1 MKPVRVMLADDH
13 PLIREA
19 IGHLVAGA
27 PEFELVGEAAD
38 GKECLAHIDELR
50 PDILVL
56 DIAMPGMNGEQ
67 VAREL
72 RARHPE
78 LKIIALSGYT
88 DRQFVRAMTRA
99 GAKGYVVKSASGR
112 ELVHALRA
120 VASGKNYLSPEV
132 TGAVM
137 TLWEEAAQRRDEAAP
152 RTGSSLPETL
162 GKREREVLKLIAE
175 GNRSAAIAAHMGI
188 AVATVDAHRRNILR
202 KLNLHSIADLT
213 RYALRHGITV
223 L

>member
-1 MKPVRVMLADDH
+1 MRPIRIMLADDH

-19 IGHLVAGA
+19 IGHLVNGA
-27 PEFELVGEAAD
+27 PEFELVGEAAS
-38 GKECLAHIDELR
+38 GKECLARAEELR

-56 DIAMPGMNGEQ
+56 DIAMPEMNGEQ

-72 RARHPE
+72 RHRLPD
-78 LKIIALSGYT
+78 LKIVALSGYT
-88 DRQFVRAMTRA
+88 DRQFVRAMTKA

-112 ELVHALRA
+112 ELIQALRA

-137 TLWEEAAQRRDEAAP
+137 TLWEESAPIAESSAQNA
-152 RTGSSLPETL
+152 L

-175 GNRSAAIAAHMGI
+175 GHRSAKIASQMGI
-188 AVATVDAHRRNILR
+188 AVATVEAHRRNILR
-202 KLNLHSIADLT
+202 KLKLHSAADLT
-213 RYALRHGITV
+213 RYALRHGMIT

>member
-1 MKPVRVMLADDH
+1 MRPIRIMLADDH

-19 IGHLVAGA
+19 IGHLVNSA
-27 PEFELVGEAAD
+27 PEFELVGEAAS
-38 GKECLAHIDELR
+38 GKECLARVEELR

-56 DIAMPGMNGEQ
+56 DIAMPEMNGEQ

-72 RARHPE
+72 RHRLPE
-78 LKIIALSGYT
+78 LKIVALSGYT

-112 ELVHALRA
+112 ELIQALRA

-137 TLWEEAAQRRDEAAP
+137 TLWEESAP
-152 RTGSSLPETL
+152 IAELSAHDAL

-175 GNRSAAIAAHMGI
+175 GHRSAKIASQMGI
-188 AVATVDAHRRNILR
+188 AVATVEAHRRNILR
-202 KLNLHSIADLT
+202 KLKLHSAADLT
-213 RYALRHGITV
+213 RYALRHGMIT

>member
-1 MKPVRVMLADDH
+1 MMTHVKPVRIMLADDH

-38 GKECLAHIDELR
+38 GKECLARIDELH
-50 PDILVL
+50 PDILIL

-72 RARHPE
+72 RHRHPE

-112 ELVHALRA
+112 ELVQALRA

-137 TLWEEAAQRRDEAAP
+137 NLWEDAAP
-152 RTGSSLPETL
+152 RNGSSQPETL

-175 GNRSAAIAAHMGI
+175 GNRSATIATQMGI

-213 RYALRHGITV
+213 RYALRHGIIV

>member
-1 MKPVRVMLADDH
+1 MRPIRIMLADDH

-19 IGHLVAGA
+19 IGHLVNSA
-27 PEFELVGEAAD
+27 PEFELVGEAAS
-38 GKECLAHIDELR
+38 GKECLARVEELR

-56 DIAMPGMNGEQ
+56 DIAMPEMNGEQ

-72 RARHPE
+72 RHRLPE
-78 LKIIALSGYT
+78 LKIVALSGYT
-88 DRQFVRAMTRA
+88 DRQFVRAMTKA

-112 ELVHALRA
+112 ELIQALRA

-137 TLWEEAAQRRDEAAP
+137 TLWEESAP
-152 RTGSSLPETL
+152 IAELSAHGTL

-175 GNRSAAIAAHMGI
+175 GHRSAKIASQMGI
-188 AVATVDAHRRNILR
+188 AVATVEAHRRNILR
-202 KLNLHSIADLT
+202 KLKLHSAADLT
-213 RYALRHGITV
+213 RYALRHGMIT

>member
-1 MKPVRVMLADDH
+1 MLNHIKPVRIMLADDH

-38 GKECLAHIDELR
+38 GKECLARVDELH
-50 PDILVL
+50 PDILIL

-72 RARHPE
+72 RHRHPE

-112 ELVHALRA
+112 ELVQALRA

-137 TLWEEAAQRRDEAAP
+137 NLWEDAAP
-152 RTGSSLPETL
+152 RTGSSQPETL

-175 GNRSAAIAAHMGI
+175 GNRSATIAAQMGI

-213 RYALRHGITV
+213 RYALRHGIIV

>member
-1 MKPVRVMLADDH
+1 MRPIRIMLADDH

-19 IGHLVAGA
+19 IGHLVNSA
-27 PEFELVGEAAD
+27 PEFELVGEAAS
-38 GKECLAHIDELR
+38 GKECLARVAELR

-56 DIAMPGMNGEQ
+56 DIAMPEMNGEQ

-72 RARHPE
+72 RHRFPE
-78 LKIIALSGYT
+78 LKIVALSGYT

-99 GAKGYVVKSASGR
+99 GAKAYVVKSASGR
-112 ELVHALRA
+112 ELIQALRA

-137 TLWEEAAQRRDEAAP
+137 TLWEDSAPSAELSAQN
-152 RTGSSLPETL
+152 TL
-162 GKREREVLKLIAE
+162 GKREKEVLKLIAE
-175 GNRSAAIAAHMGI
+175 GHRSAKIASQMGI
-188 AVATVDAHRRNILR
+188 TVATVEAHRRNILR
-202 KLNLHSIADLT
+202 KLHLHSAADLT
-213 RYALRHGITV
+213 RYALRHGMIT

>member
-1 MKPVRVMLADDH
+1 MMTHVKPVRIMLADDH

-27 PEFELVGEAAD
+27 PEFELIGEAAD
-38 GKECLAHIDELR
+38 GNECLARVDELH
-50 PDILVL
+50 PDILIL

-72 RARHPE
+72 RHRHPE

-99 GAKGYVVKSASGR
+99 GAKAYVVKSASGR
-112 ELVHALRA
+112 ELVQALRA

-137 TLWEEAAQRRDEAAP
+137 NLWEDAAP
-152 RTGSSLPETL
+152 RTGSSQPETL

-175 GNRSAAIAAHMGI
+175 GHRSATIAAQMGI
-188 AVATVDAHRRNILR
+188 AVATVDAHRRNVLR

-213 RYALRHGITV
+213 RYALRHGIIV

>member
-1 MKPVRVMLADDH
+1 MLVDDH

-19 IGHLVAGA
+19 IGHLIAGA
-27 PEFELVGEAAD
+27 PEFELIGEAAD
-38 GKECLAHIDELR
+38 GRECLARIDELL
-50 PDILVL
+50 PDILIL
-56 DIAMPGMNGEQ
+56 DIAMPEMNGEQ

-72 RARHPE
+72 RRHHPE

-88 DRQFVRAMTRA
+88 DRQFVRAMTKA

-112 ELVHALRA
+112 ELIHALRA

-137 TLWEEAAQRRDEAAP
+137 TLWEEAATSA
-152 RTGSSLPETL
+152 GLPQPKTL
-162 GKREREVLKLIAE
+162 GKREKEVLKLIAE
-175 GNRSAAIAAHMGI
+175 GQRSATIAAQMGI
-188 AVATVDAHRRNILR
+188 AVATVEAHRRNILR
-202 KLNLHSIADLT
+202 KLQLHNVADLT
-213 RYALRHGITV
+213 RYALRHGIIA

>member
-1 MKPVRVMLADDH
+1 MKPTRIMLADDH

-27 PEFELVGEAAD
+27 PEFEMVGEAAD
-38 GKECLAHIDELR
+38 GKECLARVDELH
-50 PDILVL
+50 PDILIL

-72 RARHPE
+72 RNRHPQ

-99 GAKGYVVKSASGR
+99 GTKGYVVKSASGR
-112 ELVHALRA
+112 ELIHALRA
-120 VASGKNYLSPEV
+120 VAGGKHYLSPEV

-137 TLWEEAAQRRDEAAP
+137 TLWEEAAS
-152 RTGSSLPETL
+152 RTGSSLPQTL

-175 GNRSAAIAAHMGI
+175 GNRSAAIAAQMGI

-202 KLNLHSIADLT
+202 KLKLHSVADLT
-213 RYALRHGITV
+213 RYAMRQGIIV

>member
-1 MKPVRVMLADDH
+1 MLADDH

-38 GKECLAHIDELR
+38 GKECLARIDELH
-50 PDILVL
+50 PDILIL

-72 RARHPE
+72 RHRHPE
-78 LKIIALSGYT
+78 LKIVALSGYT

-112 ELVHALRA
+112 ELVQALRA

-137 TLWEEAAQRRDEAAP
+137 NLWEDAAP
-152 RTGSSLPETL
+152 RTGSSQPETL
-162 GKREREVLKLIAE
+162 GRREREVLKLIAE
-175 GNRSAAIAAHMGI
+175 GNRSATIAAQMGI

-213 RYALRHGITV
+213 RYALRHGIIV